1 MASIIRWFTYNPVA
15 ANFLL
20 LTVCVAGFAKW
31 FTLRKEIFPELVI
44 DAISV
49 TVPYPNAA
57 PEEVET
63 GVCLPIEEAVADL
76 QGVKRVR
83 STASQHAGSVMVE
96 VESGFDVRDLKDRVK
111 SRVDALDS
119 LPEKAEKPVIED
131 LVIKYQVMSLAVIA
145 DTDEATLKHL
155 AEKVRD
161 DLLDFDPG
169 PAQGFSQ
176 RMERL
181 VRGKPKIS
189 QVETALVRPYEIS
202 VEIEEENLR
211 RYGLSMGEIAAV
223 LRRESVDMP
232 GGSVRS
238 GKGELVIRTVGKK
251 FRGDELLDIA
261 VATNAEGA
269 VVKLRDVAR
278 VIDGFSDVELEARFD
293 GERAMLVNVFR
304 VGNEDTLTIAR
315 IARQYVEQSSKNL
328 PPGVKLAVWNDQ
340 SVWLQKRM
348 ELLFNDG
355 LQGLI
360 LVLVSIALFLR
371 PKLAVLV
378 ALSIPAAFAVGV
390 WMMPILGISINMI
403 SLFAFILVLG
413 IVVDDAIIVGET
425 VYTRIEAG
433 EDPFEASWR
442 GTTELGGVVT
452 FGILTTCV
460 AFTPMLGLSGVS
472 GKIWP
477 NIPWVVIPT
486 LLGSLVLTKL
496 VFPAHLATMKKL
508 DRNAKRGPITRGQ
521 HWFGDRL
528 EDFVKRV
535 YQPSLYRILRWRYV
549 TITLFLA
556 ALLLTG
562 ALVGM
567 GFIKSQFMPEVEG
580 DVLSAKLEMAQG
592 VPFAQTQEAIK
603 KLENAARE
611 MNQIY
616 REKVGHDVVKH
627 ILASAG
633 TQPFLTDMVSLG
645 TPQSSHLGEVTL
657 ELHESAV
664 RGVPAQQLANEWRER
679 AGPLAGAVKL
689 TFRAETAAGGN
700 AIDFLL
706 TSSDLAQLERAT
718 AYVKSKLADYQ
729 GVVDISDSNS
739 PGKDEWRLVKLT
751 PVGESLGLRL
761 DDVAMQLRDGFY
773 GSEVQRFQRGRD
785 EVKVMVR
792 YTESERRFAHSL
804 EEMKIRTR
812 DGGEVPLL
820 QVAQFERGRGPASI
834 QRTDRERSIKVMAD
848 VIKTNANANEV
859 VQKFTSE
866 VLDRLSENFPT
877 VSYDYEGE
885 QKDQRESVRE
895 IGTKFLF
902 SLLIMYVLIAI
913 PLKSYVQ
920 PLIILGV
927 IPFGVLGAVWGHVAL
942 GMSLSIMS
950 MVGVVAL
957 AGVVV
962 NDSLVM
968 VDFINEYRDQ
978 GGSEI
983 EAAELAGAR
992 RFRAIFLT
1000 SITTFLGLV
1009 PMLMEDDMQ
1018 AKFLVPMAVSLGFG
1032 SLFATVIMLYLVPCI
1047 YLMLGDI
1054 KALLRNGRNRFMRK
1068 N

>member
-1 MASIIRWFTYNPVA
+1 MANIIRWFTHNPVA

-76 QGVKRVR
+76 EGVKRVR
-83 STASQHAGSVMVE
+83 STAAQHAGSVIVE
-96 VESGFDVRDLKDRVK
+96 VESGFDVGTMKDRVK

-131 LVIKYQVMSLAVIA
+131 LIIKYQVMSVAVIA
-145 DTDEATLKHL
+145 EADEATLKHL

-161 DLLDFDPG
+161 DLLDYDAG
-169 PAQGFSQ
+169 PAQGFGET
-176 RMERL
+176 MERI

-202 VEIEEENLR
+202 VEVSEANLR
-211 RYGLSMGEIAAV
+211 RYE
-223 LRRESVDMP
+223 LRMAEVAQAIRRDSLDLP
-232 GGSVRS
+232 GGSVRTR
-238 GKGELVIRTVGKK
+238 GGELVIRTVGKK
-251 FRGDELLDIA
+251 FRGDELLDIT
-261 VATNAEGA
+261 VATAADGS
-269 VVKLRDVAR
+269 VVKLRDVAT
-278 VIDGFSDVELEARFD
+278 VVDGFADVDVEARFD
-293 GERAMLVNVFR
+293 GERTMLVNVFR
-304 VGNEDTLTIAR
+304 VGNEDTLSIAR
-315 IARQYVEQSSKNL
+315 LVRDYVKNSAHEL
-328 PPGVKLAVWNDQ
+328 PEGVRLAVWNDQ

-355 LQGLI
+355 FQGLI

-378 ALSIPAAFAVGV
+378 SLSIPASFAVGV
-390 WMMPILGISINMI
+390 WMMPYLGISINMI

-413 IVVDDAIIVGET
+413 IVVDDAIVVGET
-425 VYTRIEAG
+425 VYTRIENG

-442 GTTELGGVVT
+442 GTHELGGVVT

-496 VFPAHLATMKKL
+496 VFPAHLATMRKL
-508 DRNAKRGPITRGQ
+508 DRSAQAGVVTRGQ
-521 HWFGDRL
+521 RWFSDRL
-528 EDFVKRV
+528 ESFVTNL
-535 YQPSLYRILRWRYV
+535 YQPSLKKMLRWRYLAAAV
-549 TITLFLA
+549 FVSVLFL
-556 ALLLTG
+556 TG
-562 ALVGM
+562 GLVAFGW
-567 GFIKSQFMPEVEG
+567 IKSQFMPEVEG

-592 VPFAQTQEAIK
+592 VPFEQTQQVIAR
-603 KLENAARE
+603 LEKAARE
-611 MNQIY
+611 MNAAYEAKQ
-616 REKVGHDVVKH
+616 GHAVVKH
-627 ILASAG
+627 VLASAG
-633 TQPFLTDMVSLG
+633 TQPFLMDMVSLG
-645 TPQSSHLGEVTL
+645 TPQASHLGEVTL
-657 ELHESAV
+657 ELHESDV
-664 RGVPAQQLANEWRER
+664 RGVAADELANEWRER
-679 AGPLAGAVKL
+679 AGALPGAVKL

-706 TSSDLAQLERAT
+706 TSRDLGQLERAT
-718 AYVKSKLADYQ
+718 EHVKERLADYQ
-729 GVVDISDSNS
+729 GVVDISDSNTL
-739 PGKDEWRLVKLT
+739 GKDEWRLVKIT
-751 PVGESLGLRL
+751 PLGESLGLKM
-761 DDVAMQLRDGFY
+761 DDVAAQLRDGFY
-773 GSEVQRFQRGRD
+773 GNEVQRFQRGRD
-785 EVKVMVR
+785 EVKIMVR
-792 YTESERRFAHSL
+792 YSQDERREAQSL
-804 EEMKIRTR
+804 EQMKIRTAA
-812 DGGEVPLL
+812 GAEVPLL
-820 QVAQFERGRGPASI
+820 QVAEFERGRGPASI

-848 VIKTNANANEV
+848 VVNANANEV
-859 VQKFTSE
+859 VSKFTSE
-866 VLDRLSENFPT
+866 VLDTLSQKFPG

-885 QKDQRESVRE
+885 QKDQRDSVRE

-902 SLLIMYVLIAI
+902 ALLLMYVLIAI
-913 PLKSYVQ
+913 PLKSYTQ

-927 IPFGVLGAVWGHVAL
+927 IPFGVVGAIWGHVFL

-950 MVGVVAL
+950 LVGVVAL

-978 GGSEI
+978 GGSVA

-1000 SITTFLGLV
+1000 SVTTFLGLV
-1009 PMLMEDDMQ
+1009 PMLMETDMQ

-1032 SLFATVIMLYLVPCI
+1032 SLFSTVIMLYLVPCI
-1047 YLMLGDI
+1047 YLIMSDVKTWLRG
-1054 KALLRNGRNRFMRK
+1054 KSPQAL
-1068 N
+1068 

>member
-1 MASIIRWFTYNPVA
+1 
-15 ANFLL
+15 
-20 LTVCVAGFAKW
+20 
-31 FTLRKEIFPELVI
+31 
-44 DAISV
+44 
-49 TVPYPNAA
+49 
-57 PEEVET
+57 
-63 GVCLPIEEAVADL
+63 
-76 QGVKRVR
+76 
-83 STASQHAGSVMVE
+83 
-96 VESGFDVRDLKDRVK
+96 
-111 SRVDALDS
+111 
-119 LPEKAEKPVIED
+119 
-131 LVIKYQVMSLAVIA
+131 
-145 DTDEATLKHL
+145 
-155 AEKVRD
+155 
-161 DLLDFDPG
+161 
-169 PAQGFSQ
+169 
-176 RMERL
+176 
-181 VRGKPKIS
+181 
-189 QVETALVRPYEIS
+189 
-202 VEIEEENLR
+202 
-211 RYGLSMGEIAAV
+211 
-223 LRRESVDMP
+223 
-232 GGSVRS
+232 
-238 GKGELVIRTVGKK
+238 
-251 FRGDELLDIA
+251 
-261 VATNAEGA
+261 
-269 VVKLRDVAR
+269 
-278 VIDGFSDVELEARFD
+278 
-293 GERAMLVNVFR
+293 
-304 VGNEDTLTIAR
+304 
-315 IARQYVEQSSKNL
+315 
-328 PPGVKLAVWNDQ
+328 
-340 SVWLQKRM
+340 
-348 ELLFNDG
+348 
-355 LQGLI
+355 
-360 LVLVSIALFLR
+360 
-371 PKLAVLV
+371 
-378 ALSIPAAFAVGV
+378 
-390 WMMPILGISINMI
+390 
-403 SLFAFILVLG
+403 
-413 IVVDDAIIVGET
+413 
-425 VYTRIEAG
+425 
-433 EDPFEASWR
+433 
-442 GTTELGGVVT
+442 
-452 FGILTTCV
+452 
-460 AFTPMLGLSGVS
+460 
-472 GKIWP
+472 
-477 NIPWVVIPT
+477 
-486 LLGSLVLTKL
+486 
-496 VFPAHLATMKKL
+496 
-508 DRNAKRGPITRGQ
+508 
-521 HWFGDRL
+521 
-528 EDFVKRV
+528 
-535 YQPSLYRILRWRYV
+535 
-549 TITLFLA
+549 
-556 ALLLTG
+556 
-562 ALVGM
+562 
-567 GFIKSQFMPEVEG
+567 
-580 DVLSAKLEMAQG
+580 
-592 VPFAQTQEAIK
+592 
-603 KLENAARE
+603 
-611 MNQIY
+611 
-616 REKVGHDVVKH
+616 
-627 ILASAG
+627 
-633 TQPFLTDMVSLG
+633 
-645 TPQSSHLGEVTL
+645 
-657 ELHESAV
+657 
-664 RGVPAQQLANEWRER
+664 
-679 AGPLAGAVKL
+679 VKL

-706 TSSDLAQLERAT
+706 TSRDLAQLERAT
-718 AYVKSKLADYQ
+718 AYVKAKLADYQ

-792 YTESERRFAHSL
+792 YTESERRFARSL

-866 VLDRLSENFPT
+866 VLDRLSEKFPG

-885 QKDQRESVRE
+885 QKDQRDSVRE

-927 IPFGVLGAVWGHVAL
+927 IPFGVVGAVWGHVAL